1 MIQSPRTKEPA
12 RGPTRKAL
20 SQQGPRSAILP
31 ILLLAVATVGCL
43 APFAGK
49 AFHIDDPLFLWTARQ
64 IASHPLDPYDFKV
77 NWYGTEMAMTKVTK
91 NPPLTSYYIALV
103 ASIFGIREIP
113 LHLSFLVF
121 SIAVVIGTYILAR
134 RWCSQPMIAAL
145 AGLVTPVFL
154 VSSTSVMSDVMMLAF
169 WVWAIVLWVRGME
182 SNNRAALLGAS
193 FLVALSTLTKYYGA
207 CLIPLLMAYS
217 IVQKRRLGWWA
228 LYFLIPVAILVW
240 YETATRSLY
249 GKGLFFDA
257 AVYAGDAQ
265 DYARAE
271 FFTRMM
277 ITLSFTG
284 GCLVTALFY
293 APLLWSRRALIIA
306 ALGTAAGIA
315 VLPLAGQVG
324 AFALHHADGGVRW
337 ALVTHT
343 GLFAAAGIGV
353 LALSIPDLRQR
364 RDAGSWLLFLWL
376 VGTFI
381 FAGFINW
388 TANARSILPMAPA
401 VGILLMRRID
411 QRTDLR
417 RKDLTWLALP
427 LVPAAVL
434 GLMVTRADY
443 ILADAQRSAAGV
455 IKQKYDREPGP
466 LWFQGHWG
474 FQWYMESVGAK
485 ALDLQGDHAKFG
497 EIVISPKNNTNTN
510 PMRPDLSELLEIIE
524 RPSSRWLTTLSD
536 SIYAGFHASEYGPV
550 PFIFGK
556 VPPERYRVYRLQAG
570 AKYHFALAN
579 ALDDRG
585 KVDEA
590 IKEYQTAINLDP
602 RYPDPHINLGLLLAK
617 QGRRDEAVREYQ
629 IAIYIKP
636 DSAEAHNNLA
646 IEYYYKRD
654 YAAAWREVGLARRF
668 GHNPH
673 PIFLRALSEK
683 MPEP

>member
-1 MIQSPRTKEPA
+1 
-12 RGPTRKAL
+12 
-20 SQQGPRSAILP
+20 
-31 ILLLAVATVGCL
+31 
-43 APFAGK
+43 
-49 AFHIDDPLFLWTARQ
+49 
-64 IASHPLDPYDFKV
+64 
-77 NWYGTEMAMTKVTK
+77 
-91 NPPLTSYYIALV
+91 
-103 ASIFGIREIP
+103 
-113 LHLSFLVF
+113 
-121 SIAVVIGTYILAR
+121 
-134 RWCSQPMIAAL
+134 
-145 AGLVTPVFL
+145 
-154 VSSTSVMSDVMMLAF
+154 
-169 WVWAIVLWVRGME
+169 ME
-182 SNNRAALLGAS
+182 TNNRAALLGAS

-207 CLIPLLMAYS
+207 CLIPLLVAYS

-249 GKGLFFDA
+249 GKGLFSDA

-265 DYARAE
+265 DYGRAE

-315 VLPLAGQVG
+315 VLPLAGQIG
-324 AFALHHADGGVRW
+324 RFALHHADGGVRW

-343 GLFAAAGIGV
+343 GLFAAAGIGI
-353 LALSIPDLRQR
+353 LALSISDLRQR

-388 TANARSILPMAPA
+388 TANGRSILPMAPA

-417 RKDLTWLALP
+417 RKDRTWLALP

-434 GLMVTRADY
+434 GLMVARADY
-443 ILADAQRSAAGV
+443 VLAGAPRSAIGE
-455 IKQKYDREPGP
+455 IRQKYDREPGT

-474 FQWYMESVGAK
+474 FQWYMGSVGARICDVK
-485 ALDLQGDHAKFG
+485 RTIIRFG
-497 EIVISPKNNTNTN
+497 EIVVSPKNNTNTTLM
-510 PMRPDLSELLEIIE
+510 PPEVSDLLEIIK
-524 RPSSRWLTTLSD
+524 RPSGGWLTTLSQVLK
-536 SIYAGFHASEYGPV
+536 AGFYASEYGPV
-550 PFIFGK
+550 PYIFGN
-556 VPPERYRVYRLQAG
+556 VPPEQYRIYRVRPSASVHLARGNKLSEQGKIEEAMREYR
-570 AKYHFALAN
+570 K
-579 ALDDRG
+579 
-585 KVDEA
+585 A
-590 IKEYQTAINLDP
+590 ISLDP
-602 RYPDPHINLGLLLAK
+602 DYADPHVNLGVLLKK
-617 QGRRDEAVREYQ
+617 QGRRDEAIREYET
-629 IAIYIKP
+629 AIYIKP

-654 YAAAWREVGLARRF
+654 YAAAWREVRLARRF

-673 PIFLRALSEK
+673 PVFLRALSEK